1 MTTLA
6 PLRRS
11 AVIDRVRHVLTRLD
25 WLLVLGVAAISVF
38 GLRMV
43 DVATQ
48 DDIVGDP
55 NFFSFRQLV
64 YIAVGVGVMAVA
76 MAVDLDQLGR
86 RYWTVWG
93 ALIGAVAV
101 VILIGTAARGSQR
114 WIDFGVFQFQPSEIG
129 KIAMIVVLAGLV
141 VERRNE
147 IRTAGFTL
155 LAVGATLL
163 PAVIVFLQPDLGT
176 SLVYFAILC
185 GVMFFAGL
193 PWKRF
198 AVGGGVVATLIVLV
212 VWIMP
217 AIGAPILRDFQME
230 RLRSLIDPGRAPTG
244 EGYQAQQSRIATGS
258 GGAFGKGEDGATQTL
273 NGVLPEHHT
282 DFVFASQAEMFGFVG
297 STLLILA
304 FGLVIWRTLR
314 IMTRAS
320 TQFDQLVAGGI
331 AAMLGFQVFVN
342 IGMNVTIMPITGIPL
357 PFMSYGGSHTLT
369 NLIAVGILLRIHRR
383 GVAGPLR

>member
-1 MTTLA
+1 LTTLA
-6 PLRRS
+6 PIRRS
-11 AVIDRVRHVLTRLD
+11 AVFDRVRHLLTRLD
-25 WLLVLGVAAISVF
+25 WILVLAVAGISAF

-48 DDIVGDP
+48 DDVAGDP

-64 YIAVGVGVMAVA
+64 YVAVGIGVMAVA
-76 MAVDLDQLGR
+76 MAVDLEYLGR
-86 RYWTVWG
+86 RPWTVWG

-101 VILIGTAARGSQR
+101 VFLIGTAARGSQR
-114 WIDFGVFQFQPSEIG
+114 WIDFGVFQLQPSEIG

-141 VERRNE
+141 VERRGE
-147 IRTAGFTL
+147 VGGARFTF
-155 LAVGATLL
+155 LAVGATFL
-163 PAVIVFLQPDLGT
+163 PALIVFLQPDLGT

-185 GVMFFAGL
+185 GVLFFAAV
-193 PWKRF
+193 PWKHF
-198 AVGGGVVATLIVLV
+198 AVGGAAIALVAVLV

-217 AIGAPILRDFQME
+217 AVGAPVLQGYQVE
-230 RLRSLIDPGRAPTG
+230 RLQSLIDPGRAPTE
-244 EGYQAQQSRIATGS
+244 EGYQAQQARIAAGS
-258 GGAFGKGEDGATQTL
+258 GGALGRGEDGATQTR

-304 FGLVIWRTLR
+304 FGVVIWRTLR

-331 AAMLGFQVFVN
+331 AAMLGFEVFVN

-383 GVAGPLR
+383 GVAGPLQ